1 MPAKPAASGHP
12 LARYAARRLAGS
24 MAALFAISVLVFAGT
39 ELLPGDAATTILSKS
54 ASGGTATAEQTE
66 VLRHRL
72 GLDRPAPQR
81 YLEWLGGMARGD
93 LGESLYSQRPVTAI
107 IGRRLLNTLVLA
119 GVAAALLIPTAIG
132 FGLWAG
138 ARAGRPA
145 DRIISSLAVAAQALP
160 EFVTGTF
167 LIVALALSL
176 RLLPPVSLLP
186 AGTNP
191 LRHPDVLV
199 LPVLTLLSV
208 MAGQSI
214 RMVRAR
220 MAEVMASPYIRAAR
234 LHGIPERRLVLRHAL
249 RNAVAPAVQLLANS
263 VAWLIGGVVV
273 VETLYNY
280 PGLSQELIA
289 GITNR
294 DIPFVQSVAMTFAAF
309 TVALYTLADFVVV
322 ALIPKLRTAR

>member
-1 MPAKPAASGHP
+1 MSAESAARGHP
-12 LARYAARRLAGS
+12 LARYAARRLAGGV
-24 MAALFAISVLVFAGT
+24 AALFAVSVLVFAGT
-39 ELLPGDAATTILSKS
+39 EILPGDAATRILSKS
-54 ASGGTATAEQTE
+54 ASGGAATAEQTE

-81 YLEWLGGMARGD
+81 YLDWLGGMVRGD
-93 LGESLYSQRPVTAI
+93 LGRSLYSQQPVSAV
-107 IGRRLLNTLVLA
+107 IGRRLVNTLVLA
-119 GVAAALLIPTAIG
+119 GVAAALLVPTAIG

-145 DRIISSLAVAAQALP
+145 DRIISSLAVAAQAVP

-167 LIVALALSL
+167 LIVVLAVSL
-176 RLLPPVSLLP
+176 RLFPPVSLLRTG
-186 AGTNP
+186 ASP

-220 MAEVMASPYIRAAR
+220 MAEVMTSDYIRVGR

-294 DIPFVQSVAMTFAAF
+294 DIPFVQSVAMVFAAF
-309 TVALYTLADFVVV
+309 TVALYALADLIVV
-322 ALIPKLRTAR
+322 ALIPKLRTAQ